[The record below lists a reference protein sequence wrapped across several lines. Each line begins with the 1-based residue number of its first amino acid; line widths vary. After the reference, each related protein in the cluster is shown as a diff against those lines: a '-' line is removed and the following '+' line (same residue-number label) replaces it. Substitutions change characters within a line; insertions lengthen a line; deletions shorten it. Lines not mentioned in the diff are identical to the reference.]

1 MTETEKRLTHCLKAM
16 GILRGM
22 GAAIFL
28 TVGEEEQQQVEMLHY
43 MADHREAT
51 GEELLNEAR
60 RISGE

>member
-1 MTETEKRLTHCLKAM
+1 MTEIEKRLTHCLKAM
-16 GILRGM
+16 GIPRGM
-22 GAAIFL
+22 SAAIFL
-28 TVGEEEQQQVEMLHY
+28 TVGEEEQQQTKMLHY